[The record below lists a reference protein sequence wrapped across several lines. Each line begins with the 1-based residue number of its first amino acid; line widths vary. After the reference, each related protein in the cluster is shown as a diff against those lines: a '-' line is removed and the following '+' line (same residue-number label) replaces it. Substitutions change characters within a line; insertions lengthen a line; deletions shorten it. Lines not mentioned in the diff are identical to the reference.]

1 MPPTIRRLPRTAL
14 PAAAL
19 LAVTLLSGCGHSG
32 TSAAS
37 GTSGTSGT
45 SGSTN
50 AAAPTATAT
59 ATVAATTD
67 DSFKGLEQQFG
78 ARLGVYALDTG
89 SGREV
94 SYRADERFAFAST
107 IKSLATGA
115 LLRKASDEQLDK
127 VVAYRQED
135 VLAWAP
141 ITSQHVATGMKV
153 RDLAAAAIQYSDNTA
168 ANLVTAE
175 LGGPAAVQQSL
186 RELGDTTTSVDRTE
200 PTLNEA
206 TPGDTRDTSTPRAFA
221 ADLRRY
227 ALGDT
232 LTEDRRRL
240 LTDWLAGNTTGD
252 PYIRAGVP
260 SDWKIGDKT
269 GNGGYGTR
277 NDVAL
282 AWPAGGRSPIV
293 IVVLSDRG
301 KAGATSDDA
310 LIARATK
317 AVVGTL
323 G

>member
-1 MPPTIRRLPRTAL
+1 MTPALRRPRATLSAVVL
-14 PAAAL
+14 LAAAL
-19 LAVTLLSGCGHSG
+19 MTGCGHSG
-32 TSAAS
+32 T
-37 GTSGTSGT
+37 
-45 SGSTN
+45 GS
-50 AAAPTATAT
+50 AAPTVTAT
-59 ATVAATTD
+59 ASTA
-67 DSFKGLEQQFG
+67 DSFERLEQQFG

-107 IKSLATGA
+107 IKSLAAGA
-115 LLRKASDEQLDK
+115 LLRKASDQQLDK

-135 VLAWAP
+135 VLDWAP
-141 ITSQHVATGMKV
+141 ITSKHVATGMTV
-153 RDLAAAAIQYSDNTA
+153 RDLAAASIEYSDNTA

-175 LGGPAAVQQSL
+175 LGGPAAVQQTL

-227 ALGDT
+227 ALGDL

-240 LTDWLAGNTTGD
+240 LTDWLVGNTTGG

-269 GNGGYGTR
+269 GNAAYGTR
-277 NDVAL
+277 NDVAI
-282 AWPAGGRSPIV
+282 AWPPGGRSPV
-293 IVVLSDRG
+293 VLVVLSDRG

-310 LIARATK
+310 LIAQATK
-317 AVVGTL
+317 TVVATL

>member
-1 MPPTIRRLPRTAL
+1 MPSVLRHPRTTL
-14 PAAAL
+14 PAIAL
-19 LAVTLLSGCGHSG
+19 LAVALLTGCGHNA
-32 TSAAS
+32 TSA
-37 GTSGTSGT
+37 TT
-45 SGSTN
+45 
-50 AAAPTATAT
+50 PTT
-59 ATVAATTD
+59 AATETTSA
-67 DSFKGLEQQFG
+67 SFKGLEQQFG

-107 IKSLATGA
+107 IKSLAAGA
-115 LLRKASDEQLDK
+115 LLRKASDDQLDK
-127 VVAYRQED
+127 VVPYRQED
-135 VLAWAP
+135 VLSWAP
-141 ITSQHVATGMKV
+141 ITSQHVATGMTV

-175 LGGPAAVQQSL
+175 LGGPAAVQQTL
-186 RELGDTTTSVDRTE
+186 RDLGDTTTSVDRTE

-221 ADLRRY
+221 ADLRHY

-240 LTDWLAGNTTGD
+240 LTDWLVGNTTGG

-277 NDVAL
+277 NDVAV

-301 KAGATSDDA
+301 KADATSDDA
-310 LIARATK
+310 LIAQATK
-317 AVVGTL
+317 TVVGTL